1 MNRAFLLTG
10 ANLGDRVASLEKAA
24 ALIREHGGEIIQ
36 SSSLYET
43 AAWGIEDQPPFLN
56 QAHEISTNLTA
67 RQLMRRILRIEKIMG
82 RVREKKYG
90 PRLIDIDILFF
101 NEEIHEYPLLR
112 LPHPELHKRR
122 FALQPMMELA
132 PLLVHPAL
140 GKNISSLLEEC
151 PDPLPVNK
159 YR

>member
-24 ALIREHGGEIIQ
+24 ALIQEHCGQIIQ
-36 SSSLYET
+36 TSSLYET
-43 AAWGIEDQPPFLN
+43 AAWGMEDQPPFLN
-56 QAHEISTNLTA
+56 QAHEISTTLAA
-67 RQLMRRILRIEKIMG
+67 RQLMRRILRIEKMMG

-101 NEEIHEYPLLR
+101 NDEIHVYPLLR
-112 LPHPELHKRR
+112 LPHPELHNRR

-132 PLLVHPAL
+132 PLLVHPVL
-140 GKNISSLLEEC
+140 KKNISHLLEEC
-151 PDPLPVNK
+151 PDPLPVLK
-159 YR
+159 YK